1 MSHSTHPEKNERD
14 NTERH
19 NTSDSDNTSD
29 TSTSNLPKIS
39 ACLRLLQGMEHGPRG
54 TKKASGFQAT
64 CPDRENQWRIQNE
77 RNLEMVAQEWML
89 DIASTNLL
97 RNMSERSRLNNVT
110 KNIPGI
116 SFAAVEAADAEQRWQ
131 DQNERDLE
139 ALAQASMLDAAVIK
153 DVRDRSER
161 ALLFNKP
168 KPKCLRDRAAI
179 DNGASETMTNNLAL
193 VSNPVPADILV
204 RQADGS
210 CVPGQYLRGKLS
222 AKSLCIALPRMD
234 VIHNKNLLPHSC
246 LHHNS
251 TAWVWRLSYHQLSA
265 LSCNPKGPR
274 APSAYHIPTA
284 SVSIKTRT
292 GHHSCCH
299 QPTAAQGRGR

>member
-1 MSHSTHPEKNERD
+1 MDPEEQKR
-14 NTERH
+14 RVAF
-19 NTSDSDNTSD
+19 
-29 TSTSNLPKIS
+29 K
-39 ACLRLLQGMEHGPRG
+39 
-54 TKKASGFQAT
+54 AT

-97 RNMSERSRLNNVT
+97 RNMGERSRPNNVT

-116 SFAAVEAADAEQRWQ
+116 SLAAVEAADAEPRWR
-131 DQNERDLE
+131 DQNEHDLE
-139 ALAQASMLDAAVIK
+139 TLAQAWMLDAAVIK

-161 ALLFNKP
+161 ARLFNKP
-168 KPKCLRDRAAI
+168 KPKCLLDRTAI
-179 DNGASETMTNNLAL
+179 DSGASETMTNNVAL
-193 VSNPVPADILV
+193 VSNPVPADILL

-222 AKSLCIALPRMD
+222 AKSLGIALPRTD
-234 VIHNKNLLPHSC
+234 VIYNKNLLAHSC
-246 LHHNS
+246 LRHIS
-251 TAWVWRLSYHQLSA
+251 TAWVWSLSYHQLSA